1 MTEQTNTSPA
11 TAAPAPADTGA
22 APVAHTETRV
32 STIVGDRLCVGCGF
46 NLTGQP
52 VFKESV
58 YSLLIARCPE
68 CGIVAPMQ
76 EYPILGKWA
85 ARWASLAAAG
95 WLVIILAGAFAL
107 SMYTFGASMAASE
120 VGSER
125 FGDHIAS
132 AYAASPAAGPTS
144 QSTRGLGV
152 GMMNRFNAVDL
163 DWWRAENAADQ
174 LRRAGGFRHIAA
186 APVTGFWISLLAVGL
201 SGGVIGSVAMLHAS
215 RRRAA
220 ILILLPVLVAAAIQI
235 SVHVSRSTDLAAATY
250 ESAHAIARVELGP
263 ILFALSD
270 MWMYAGMIVGVII
283 GRPAARWLARTL
295 LPPRHM
301 SALGFLWVAD
311 GKPPPA
317 IRRNQSAL
325 RE

>member
-1 MTEQTNTSPA
+1 MTEQTHTSPA
-11 TAAPAPADTGA
+11 PATAPADTA
-22 APVAHTETRV
+22 AHTETRV
-32 STIVGDRLCVGCGF
+32 STIIGDRLCVGCGF

-52 VFKESV
+52 VLKESV

-95 WLVIILAGAFAL
+95 WLVVILAGAFAL
-107 SMYTFGASMAASE
+107 SMYTFAVSMAASE

-125 FGDHIAS
+125 FGDYIAS
-132 AYAASPAAGPTS
+132 AYAATPGAGPSS
-144 QSTRGLGV
+144 QNITGFGV

-163 DWWRAENAADQ
+163 DWWRAESAADH
-174 LRRAGGFRHIAA
+174 LRQAGGFRHIAA

-201 SGGVIGSVAMLHAS
+201 SGGVIGSVAMLHAT

-220 ILILLPVLVAAAIQI
+220 ILMLLPVLVAVAIQTSI
-235 SVHVSRSTDLAAATY
+235 HVTRSTDLAAATY
-250 ESAHAIARVELGP
+250 ESAHSIARVELGA

-270 MWMYAGMIVGVII
+270 MWMYAGMIVGVFI
-283 GRPAARWLARTL
+283 GRPAARWLVRTL

-301 SALGFLWVAD
+301 SALGFLWIAD

-317 IRRNQSAL
+317 TRRTQIP
-325 RE
+325 